1 MQLQLVN
8 TYRYSLMGIAAVWI
22 MLFHL
27 IDFPIINWG
36 YGGVDIF
43 LFLSGWGLYYSW
55 RKRPDIRSFYF
66 KRFWRIF
73 PAYALVVTGAYLFK
87 WIILRDNIDLLDYL
101 CALTTVK
108 YWYGYLVHWY
118 IALIVLLY
126 LLFPF
131 YIKIFRKNLWGGVLL
146 ALIIALLDSIFFVI
160 IRWRSS
166 AYRSFVSELFLVN

>member
-1 MQLQLVN
+1 
-8 TYRYSLMGIAAVWI
+8 MGIAAVWI

-27 IDFPIINWG
+27 VDFPVLNWG

-55 RKRPDIRSFYF
+55 QKNPDIYSFYV
-66 KRFWRIF
+66 KRLWRIF
-73 PAYALVVTGAYLFK
+73 PAYALVVTGAYLSK
-87 WIILRDNIDLLDYL
+87 WFVLHDKIEFGDYL
-101 CALTTVK
+101 SALTTVK

-131 YIKIFRKNLWGGVLL
+131 YIKIFRNNLWGG
-146 ALIIALLDSIFFVI
+146 
-160 IRWRSS
+160 
-166 AYRSFVSELFLVN
+166 